1 MAPTTHTS
9 TPSRNGWPHYNAMPV
24 RIRGVDYQSGR
35 EAAKAIGVSPSAI
48 SKALKET
55 GTADNVGQ
63 GMLGAKPGNKNG
75 CKSLTIAG
83 LTFTSRTEA
92 AKELG
97 VTRSQITKW
106 ISPNA
111 SSAQRQM
118 LLAAAMRYH
127 QKKGPRKG
135 SL

>member
-1 MAPTTHTS
+1 
-9 TPSRNGWPHYNAMPV
+9 MPV
-24 RIRGVDYQSGR
+24 RIRGVEYTSGR

-48 SKALKET
+48 SKALKVT

-63 GMLGAKPGNKNG
+63 GMRGAGLGNKNG
-75 CKSLTIAG
+75 AKPLTFAG
-83 LTFTSRTEA
+83 VTFTSRTDA
-92 AKELG
+92 AKKLG
-97 VTRSQITKW
+97 VSRSQVTKW

-127 QKKGPRKG
+127 QKKAPKKG
-135 SL
+135 AYKFDAE

>member
-1 MAPTTHTS
+1 MSA
-9 TPSRNGWPHYNAMPV
+9 
-24 RIRGVDYQSGR
+24 R

-48 SKALKET
+48 SKALKVT
-55 GTADNVGQ
+55 GTADSVGM
-63 GMLGAKPGNKNG
+63 GMLGAKAGNQNNAKP
-75 CKSLTIAG
+75 LTIAG
-83 LTFTSRTEA
+83 MTFTSRIEA

-111 SSAQRQM
+111 SIAQREM
-118 LLAAAMRYH
+118 LLAALMRYR
-127 QKKGPRKG
+127 QKKGPREG

>member
-1 MAPTTHTS
+1 
-9 TPSRNGWPHYNAMPV
+9 MPV
-24 RIRGVDYQSGR
+24 RIRGVDYLSAR

-75 CKSLTIAG
+75 CKPLTIAG

-106 ISPNA
+106 ISPDA

-118 LLAAAMRYH
+118 LLAAAMQYH
-127 QKKGPRKG
+127 QKKGPQKG

>member
-1 MAPTTHTS
+1 MMKKS
-9 TPSRNGWPHYNAMPV
+9 GLPHYNAMPV
-24 RIRGVDYQSGR
+24 RIRGVDYLSAR

-118 LLAAAMRYH
+118 LLAAVMRYC
-127 QKKGPRKG
+127 QKKAPTRGA
-135 SL
+135 

>member
-1 MAPTTHTS
+1 
-9 TPSRNGWPHYNAMPV
+9 MPV
-24 RIRGVDYQSGR
+24 QIRGVEYTSGR

-48 SKALKET
+48 SKALIVT
-55 GTADNVGQ
+55 GTADHVG
-63 GMLGAKPGNKNG
+63 LGIKGAGPGNKNG
-75 CKSLTIAG
+75 VKPLTIAG
-83 LTFTSRTEA
+83 VIFISRVEA

-127 QKKGPRKG
+127 QKKAPIKG
-135 SL
+135 AYKFEMDEACQ

>member
-1 MAPTTHTS
+1 
-9 TPSRNGWPHYNAMPV
+9 MPV
-24 RIRGVDYQSGR
+24 QIRGVEYTSGR

-48 SKALKET
+48 SKALIVT
-55 GTADNVGQ
+55 GTADHVG
-63 GMLGAKPGNKNG
+63 LGIKGARPGNKNG
-75 CKSLTIAG
+75 VKPLTIAG
-83 LTFTSRTEA
+83 VTFISRVEA

-127 QKKGPRKG
+127 QKKGPHKG